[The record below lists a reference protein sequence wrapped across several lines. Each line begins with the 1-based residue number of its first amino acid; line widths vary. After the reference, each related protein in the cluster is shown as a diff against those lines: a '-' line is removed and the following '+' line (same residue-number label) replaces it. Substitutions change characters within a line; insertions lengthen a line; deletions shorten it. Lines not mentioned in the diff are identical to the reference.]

1 MRRRWIYLAVVL
13 AAGLAMGLW
22 FVTTEEVDPAAT
34 EPGAY
39 DLFLM
44 VFTVA
49 AMVGAIVLCLATEIV
64 VRLVLSRSRTSA

>member
-13 AAGLAMGLW
+13 AAGLVTGLW

-39 DLFLM
+39 YLFLW
-44 VFTVA
+44 VSTVA
-49 AMVGAIVLCLATEIV
+49 AMVGAVALCLAAEIV
-64 VRLVLSRSRTSA
+64 VRLVRSRSRTSA